1 MMERLQKAL
10 ARAGVASRRAAER
23 LIDEGRVTVNGSIV
37 RTQGVRVD
45 PARDAIKVDG
55 KRVPAPAKGRTYLM
69 LNKPRGYVTT
79 LSDPQGRPTIA
90 DLVRDA
96 RSVHTRVVP
105 VGRLDFN
112 SEGLLIL
119 TDDGDLAFDLMHPA
133 SGVPKTYAVKV
144 RGEPNPATLRR
155 LRAGITLDGKPARP
169 THVRIARKG
178 ANARLEVTVVEG
190 RKHLVRRLL
199 AAVGH
204 PVSRLKR
211 VRYGPLD
218 LGQLAAGEVRPLIGP
233 EIVKLR
239 RAVGRK
245 GPRQERTRPV

>member
-1 MMERLQKAL
+1 
-10 ARAGVASRRAAER
+10 
-23 LIDEGRVTVNGSIV
+23 
-37 RTQGVRVD
+37 
-45 PARDAIKVDG
+45 
-55 KRVPAPAKGRTYLM
+55 M

-79 LSDPQGRPTIA
+79 LSDPQGRPTVA

-96 RSVHTRVVP
+96 RSTHTRVVP

-119 TDDGDLAFDLMHPA
+119 TDDGDLAFELMRPA

-144 RGEPNPATLRR
+144 RGEPDPATLRR
-155 LRAGITLDGKPARP
+155 LLAGITLDGKPARP
-169 THVRIARKG
+169 TEIRIVRRG

-211 VRYGPLD
+211 VRYGPLE
-218 LGQLAAGEVRPLIGP
+218 LGSLAAGTVRPLLGS
-233 EIVKLR
+233 EIVNLR
-239 RAVGRK
+239 RAAGRK
-245 GPRQERTRPV
+245 GPRRDRTGSV

>member
-1 MMERLQKAL
+1 MERLQKAL
-10 ARAGVASRRAAER
+10 ARCGIASRRAAER
-23 LIDEGRVTVNGSIV
+23 LIDEGRVTVNGSVV

-45 PARDAIKVDG
+45 PAHDAIKVDG
-55 KRVPAPAKGRTYLM
+55 RRVPPPAKVRTYLM

-79 LSDPQGRPTIA
+79 LSDPQGRPTVA

-96 RSVHTRVVP
+96 RSVHGRVVP

-133 SGVPKTYAVKV
+133 NGVPKTYAVKV
-144 RGEPNPATLRR
+144 RGEPAPPTLRR
-155 LRAGITLDGKPARP
+155 LLAGITLDGKPARP
-169 THVRIARKG
+169 TQVRITRRG

-211 VRYGPLD
+211 VRYGPLT
-218 LGQLAAGEVRPLIGP
+218 LGPLAAGEVRPLLGS
-233 EIVKLR
+233 EIVSLR
-239 RAVGRK
+239 RAVHRK
-245 GPRQERTRPV
+245 EPRRDRTRPV